1 MGRYLLIRSATMLL
15 TFVFVALLV
24 FSLLRLLPG
33 SAVEVLLQEYAYADS
48 IEQLRA
54 ALGLDQPFHV
64 QFVRWFSDILSGDL
78 GNSLITKRPI
88 VEEVLWRWPVTIELT
103 VLTLIVNLAIGIPI
117 GVWSAIRQDTMT
129 DYIIR
134 SLAILAIAIPTF
146 WIAMLTVVLPAAYA
160 GWSPAFFYVPFFE
173 DPIKNLTI
181 FILPSLTL
189 GLYLQGR
196 TVRLLR
202 AMMLDVLRQD
212 YVRTAWAKGL
222 PARVVIL
229 RHALRNALLPVV
241 TLVGLEVP
249 FLLGGVVV
257 VEKIYTLPGMGRYLI
272 DSLEHRDYIAVQS
285 LLLLMAVVVMVTNL
299 LVDLSYGLLDPRI
312 RVQGARR

>member
-1 MGRYLLIRSATMLL
+1 MLL
-15 TFVFVALLV
+15 TFLFVAILV
-24 FSLLRLLPG
+24 FSLMRMLPG
-33 SAVEVLLQEYAYADS
+33 SAIEVLLGEYAYADS

-54 ALGLDQPFHV
+54 KLGLDQPFYI
-64 QFVRWFSDILSGDL
+64 QFFLWLSDVLSGDL

-88 VEEVLWRWPVTIELT
+88 AEEVLWRWPVTIELT

-117 GVWSAIRQDTMT
+117 GVWSAIRQDSLT
-129 DYIIR
+129 DHIIR

-146 WIAMLTVVLPAAYA
+146 WIATLTVVLPAAYA

-173 DPIKNLTI
+173 DPIKNLTV
-181 FILPSLTL
+181 FILPALTL
-189 GLYLQGR
+189 GIYLQGR

-212 YVRTAWAKGL
+212 YIRTAWAKGL
-222 PARVVIL
+222 PARLVIL

-241 TLVGLEVP
+241 TLIGLEVP

-272 DSLEHRDYIAVQS
+272 DSLESRDYIAVQS
-285 LLLLMAVVVMVTNL
+285 LLLLMAGIVMITNL

-312 RVQGARR
+312 RMQGARR